1 MTIRTR
7 ALLLFT
13 TISFGI
19 MATHARAPED
29 SVVHNKNLITK
40 ILDYF
45 SNANKPKSDKAF
57 DISFIGGPH
66 YSADAGFGLGLMGM
80 GIYNGN
86 DSLIPPSSVS
96 IYTDVTTNLWL
107 KVGVEGTHI
116 FRGDASRLNYDV
128 NFQSIHTQFWGI
140 GYDDASNNA
149 NESDYKYLKSEIL
162 ADWTV
167 RVGKNVYMGPLAQ
180 FDYIHGRDFDKP
192 WLWRDEPT
200 RTFNLGVGFCMRLDT
215 RDFLTNAFR
224 GIYLDVT
231 QRFNRGFWAISR
243 LFQ

>member
-116 FRGDASRLNYDV
+116 FRRRVASELRCQLPVHTHSILGHRLRRR
-128 NFQSIHTQFWGI
+128 
-140 GYDDASNNA
+140 
-149 NESDYKYLKSEIL
+149 LKQCQRVGLQISEI
-162 ADWTV
+162 
-167 RVGKNVYMGPLAQ
+167 GN
-180 FDYIHGRDFDKP
+180 
-192 WLWRDEPT
+192 T
-200 RTFNLGVGFCMRLDT
+200 RRLD
-215 RDFLTNAFR
+215 RK
-224 GIYLDVT
+224 GGEECIY
-231 QRFNRGFWAISR
+231 GPIGSI
-243 LFQ
+243 